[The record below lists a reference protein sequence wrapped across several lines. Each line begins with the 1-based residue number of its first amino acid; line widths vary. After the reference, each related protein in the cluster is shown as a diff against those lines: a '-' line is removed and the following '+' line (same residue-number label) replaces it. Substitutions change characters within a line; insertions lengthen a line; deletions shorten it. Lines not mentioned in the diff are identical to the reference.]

1 MKYSAFIFACTIGL
15 TACQDA
21 PKSQESEVAA
31 EIAAPTRHDDW
42 SKNATIY
49 EVNVRQ
55 YSPEGTLNA
64 VTEDLARIK
73 DMGIKIIWLM
83 PIYPIGELNRKGGM
97 GSYYSIQDYKAV
109 NPEFGTM
116 ADFTALVEKAHD
128 LDMKIILDWVA
139 NHSSFDNVWV
149 EDHKD
154 YYNLDSLGNLQ
165 MPEGTDW
172 SDVADLNYDNPDLRL
187 AMIDALQFWVE
198 ETGVDGYRCDVAGF
212 VPTDFWE
219 AARDSLEA
227 VRPDIFM
234 LAEWEDPAHHEK
246 AFEMSYAWEFLHV
259 INGVAKGEKTLVAF
273 DEYMA
278 KQDTLFPEEAY
289 RMYFT
294 TNHDEN
300 SWNGTVMERY
310 GEEGHKT
317 YAVLAYTIAGMPLLY
332 SGQEAGMDEALA
344 FFEKDTIDWG
354 EYELQEFYTKLL
366 KLNRD
371 NEALWNGKYGGDF
384 ERFATNRDDKV
395 YIFKR
400 QKGDDAVLVMLNMTN
415 QAVSISFEGLPDME
429 FESLFDEVD
438 YQSIPMDGFEI
449 APFGYHVFHTP

>member
-1 MKYSAFIFACTIGL
+1 MKYSFLILGLAIGLFAC
-15 TACQDA
+15 QEA
-21 PKSQESEVAA
+21 PKSEESEAA
-31 EIAAPTRHDDW
+31 AAPMTHDDW

-64 VTEDLARIK
+64 FAEDLPRIK
-73 DMGIKIIWLM
+73 EMGIEILWLM
-83 PIYPIGELNRKGGM
+83 PIYPIGELNRKGGS

-116 ADFTALVEKAHD
+116 EDFEALVKKAHD
-128 LDMKIILDWVA
+128 LDMKVILDWVA

-149 EDHKD
+149 ADHKD

-172 SDVADLNYDNPDLRL
+172 SDVADLDYDNPELRT
-187 AMIDALQFWVE
+187 AMIDALLFWVR
-198 ETGVDGYRCDVAGF
+198 ETGIDGYRCDVAGF

-227 VRPDIFM
+227 IKPDIFM

-246 AFEMSYAWEFLHV
+246 AFDMSYGWEFLHV
-259 INGVAKGEKTLVAF
+259 INGVAKGEKELSAF

-278 KQDTLFPEEAY
+278 KQDTLFPKEAY

-317 YAVLAYTIAGMPLLY
+317 FAVLAYTFSGMPLLY
-332 SGQEAGMDEALA
+332 SGQEAGMDKALA

-354 EYELQEFYTKLL
+354 DYELQDFYTKLL
-366 KLNRD
+366 KLNQS
-371 NEALWNGKYGGDF
+371 NEALWNGEYGGDF
-384 ERFATNRDDKV
+384 QRLATNNDENIYAYTRK
-395 YIFKR
+395 
-400 QKGDDAVLVMLNMTN
+400 KGDDAVVVILNFSDE
-415 QAVSISFEGLPDME
+415 AVDVNFDKLPEMKMM
-429 FESLFDEVD
+429 SLFDEVE
-438 YQSIPMDGFEI
+438 YSSIGEGFQMK
-449 APFGYHVFHTP
+449 PFGYHVFYKN

>member
-1 MKYSAFIFACTIGL
+1 MKYSFLIIGLAIGLFAC
-15 TACQDA
+15 QEA
-21 PKSQESEVAA
+21 PKSEAIEESAL
-31 EIAAPTRHDDW
+31 PTTHDDW

-64 VTEDLARIK
+64 VAEDLPRIK
-73 DMGIKIIWLM
+73 EMGIDILWLM
-83 PIYPIGELNRKGGM
+83 PIYPIGELNRKGGS

-116 ADFTALVEKAHD
+116 EDFEALVKKAHD
-128 LDMKIILDWVA
+128 LDMKVILDWVA

-149 EDHKD
+149 ADHKN

-172 SDVADLNYDNPDLRL
+172 SDVADLDYDNTELRT
-187 AMIDALQFWVE
+187 AMIDALQFWVR
-198 ETGVDGYRCDVAGF
+198 ETGIDGYRCDVAGF

-227 VRPDIFM
+227 IKPDIFM

-246 AFEMSYAWEFLHV
+246 AFDMSYGWEFLHV
-259 INGVAKGEKTLVAF
+259 INGVAKGEKELSAF

-278 KQDTLFPEEAY
+278 KQDTLFPKEAY

-317 YAVLAYTIAGMPLLY
+317 FAVLAYTFSGMPLLY
-332 SGQEAGMDEALA
+332 SGQEAGMDSALE
-344 FFEKDTIDWG
+344 FFEKDTINWG
-354 EYELQEFYTKLL
+354 DYELQEFYTKLL
-366 KLNRD
+366 KLNQS
-371 NEALWNGKYGGDF
+371 NEALWNGEYGGDF
-384 ERFATNRDDKV
+384 ERLTTNADDKI
-395 YIFKR
+395 YAYKR
-400 QKGDDAVLVMLNMTN
+400 QKGDDAVVVILNFSDK
-415 QAVSISFEGLPDME
+415 AVDVNFDKLPEME
-429 FESLFDEVD
+429 MMSLFDEVE
-438 YQSIPMDGFEI
+438 YTSLSEGVEL
-449 APFGYHVFHTP
+449 APFTYHVFYTP

>member
-1 MKYSAFIFACTIGL
+1 MKYSFLIFGLAIGLFAC
-15 TACQDA
+15 QEA
-21 PKSQESEVAA
+21 PKSEESGGAD
-31 EIAAPTRHDDW
+31 APMTHDDW

-55 YSPEGTLNA
+55 YTPEGTLNA
-64 VTEDLARIK
+64 FAEDLPRIK
-73 DMGIKIIWLM
+73 EMGIDILWLM
-83 PIYPIGELNRKGGM
+83 PIYPIGELNRKGGS

-116 ADFTALVEKAHD
+116 EDFEALVKKAHD
-128 LDMKIILDWVA
+128 LDMKVILDWVA

-149 EDHKD
+149 ADHKN

-172 SDVADLNYDNPDLRL
+172 SDVADLDYDNPELRT
-187 AMIDALQFWVE
+187 AMIDALQFWVR
-198 ETGVDGYRCDVAGF
+198 ETGIDGYRCDVAGF

-227 VRPDIFM
+227 IKPDIFM

-246 AFEMSYAWEFLHV
+246 AFDMSYGWEFLHV
-259 INGVAKGEKTLVAF
+259 INGVAKGEKELSAF

-278 KQDTLFPEEAY
+278 KQDTLFPKEAY

-300 SWNGTVMERY
+300 SWNGAVMERY

-317 YAVLAYTIAGMPLLY
+317 FAVLAYTFSGMPLLY
-332 SGQEAGMDEALA
+332 SGQDAGMDSALE

-354 EYELQEFYTKLL
+354 DYELQEFYTKLL
-366 KLNRD
+366 KLNQS
-371 NEALWNGKYGGDF
+371 NEALWNGEYGGDF
-384 ERFATNRDDKV
+384 ERLTTNADDKI
-395 YIFKR
+395 YAYKR
-400 QKGDDAVLVMLNMTN
+400 QKGDDAVVVILNFSDKAADVN
-415 QAVSISFEGLPDME
+415 FDKLPEME
-429 FESLFDEVD
+429 MMSLFDEVE
-438 YQSIPMDGFEI
+438 YTSLSEGVEL
-449 APFGYHVFHTP
+449 APFTYHVFHTP